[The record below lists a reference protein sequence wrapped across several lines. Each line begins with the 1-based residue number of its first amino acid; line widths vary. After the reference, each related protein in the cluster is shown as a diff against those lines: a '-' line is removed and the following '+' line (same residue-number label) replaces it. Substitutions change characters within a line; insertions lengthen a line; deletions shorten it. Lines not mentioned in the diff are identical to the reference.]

1 MYADFIRETLAK
13 QGHIGQYDPRHI
25 EAYMRL
31 EHSTLDG
38 LSKQQFDAEVAM
50 AVQCVD
56 AGGTQEADALA
67 ESFGL

>member
-13 QGHIGQYDPRHI
+13 QGHIGRYDPRHV

-38 LSKQQFDAEVAM
+38 LSKSQFASEVAM
-50 AVQCVD
+50 AVECINAEPSQ
-56 AGGTQEADALA
+56 AEALA
-67 ESFGL
+67 QSFGL